1 MNLGVSMNWEAISAI
16 GEITGAIAVVITL
29 GYFALQIRS
38 ARETAADTNRLQ
50 RSNGVREIMLATM
63 ASRDVR
69 AAIEHALGTSS
80 LHEKFASELEVTHDE
95 ANIAHWLLLSWFW
108 LHWGQYASTTT
119 QKDIDELKNVVKIF
133 YSNPGVHKIWSNSPF
148 AKPALESDFVNFV
161 EEVLRDTAS

>member
-1 MNLGVSMNWEAISAI
+1 MNWDAISAI

-38 ARETAADTNRLQ
+38 ARERAADTNRLQ

-119 QKDIDELKNVVKIF
+119 QKDIDELKN
-133 YSNPGVHKIWSNSPF
+133 
-148 AKPALESDFVNFV
+148 
-161 EEVLRDTAS
+161 